1 MDKAEF
7 LRLTN
12 EIRGQPTRWA
22 DFEHLIPGW
31 GSKVAYPYNLPIEEG
46 IRSEIARLT
55 GKRYLVAVLHREYD
69 LDGLFEQLF
78 FDEGFLDPMEAVAHA
93 ERVKVR
99 HMERT
104 LAEHPDWH
112 PDWYPLMAP
121 THQWPAG
128 EGTGAKLLRLVPQKT
143 GDGTGFNSREIYVV
157 VLPIDPDQPL
167 SAALFQMLDR
177 TTELNA
183 LFRIVGGG

>member
-7 LRLTN
+7 PRLAKAAH
-12 EIRGQPTRWA
+12 GQPARMV

-31 GSKVAYPYNLPIEEG
+31 GNRVAYPYNLPIEAG

-78 FDEGFLDPMEAVAHA
+78 FDEAFLDPMEAVAHA
-93 ERVKVR
+93 QLAQAR
-99 HMERT
+99 HMDRT
-104 LAEHPDWH
+104 LAEHPSWR
-112 PDWYPLMAP
+112 PKWYALTVP

-128 EGTGAKLLRLVPQKT
+128 EGTGANLLRLVPQKT

-167 SAALFQMLDR
+167 SAGLFHLLDKKP
-177 TTELNA
+177 ELDA
-183 LFRIVGGG
+183 YFRGVGEG

>member
-1 MDKAEF
+1 MV
-7 LRLTN
+7 
-12 EIRGQPTRWA
+12 

-31 GSKVAYPYNLPIEEG
+31 VNRVAHPYNLPIEAG

-78 FDEGFLDPMEAVAHA
+78 FDEGFHDPMEAVAHA
-93 ERVKVR
+93 QKVQAR
-99 HMERT
+99 HMDRT
-104 LAEHPDWH
+104 MAEHPEWR
-112 PDWYPLMAP
+112 PLMVPA
-121 THQWPAG
+121 HQWPAR
-128 EGTGAKLLRLVPQKT
+128 EIVGAKLLRLLPQKA

-167 SAALFQMLDR
+167 SAGLFQILDK
-177 TTELNA
+177 TPELKA
-183 LFRIVGGG
+183 MFRMVGGG